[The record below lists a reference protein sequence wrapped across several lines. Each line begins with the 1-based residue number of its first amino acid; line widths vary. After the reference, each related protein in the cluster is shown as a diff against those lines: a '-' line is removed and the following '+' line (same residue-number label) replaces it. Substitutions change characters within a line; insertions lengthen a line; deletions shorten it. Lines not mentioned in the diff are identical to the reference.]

1 MDGFETL
8 ASSGQARAS
17 LFLMEYTA
25 AAAFNQ
31 IITHA
36 PPEAAEPYVMQY
48 TRWLEIT
55 GKGCSTH
62 FSDRLEQLSEL
73 LQQVEYLIYE
83 FAGENGI
90 IYELTM
96 KR

>member
-1 MDGFETL
+1 M
-8 ASSGQARAS
+8 
-17 LFLMEYTA
+17 
-25 AAAFNQ
+25 
-31 IITHA
+31 
-36 PPEAAEPYVMQY
+36 
-48 TRWLEIT
+48 EIT

-73 LQQVEYLIYE
+73 LQRIEYLIYE
-83 FAGENGI
+83 FAENNGI